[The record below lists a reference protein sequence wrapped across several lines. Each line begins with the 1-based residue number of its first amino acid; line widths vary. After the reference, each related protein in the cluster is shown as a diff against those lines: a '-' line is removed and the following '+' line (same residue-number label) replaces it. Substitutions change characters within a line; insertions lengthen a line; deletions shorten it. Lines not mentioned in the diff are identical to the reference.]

1 MNQDFK
7 WDDGVIADFLS
18 DIDRGIIKTSEGGY
32 YGAIKKFKASKQ
44 NPLEYEILSVYID
57 QTPMFPIKPIYPI
70 NGMIRLLIGRKN
82 EYAQTIDDCLNKN
95 ECVKIFSVKRISDN
109 CIFSIGD
116 KTKQGKV
123 RSFLFED
130 KKYLTVT
137 LLSELYPFLI
147 VMDFSGLQ
155 KAEPKKQHILVT
167 EDKVEIFEGDK
178 YWYVSSDFECIEPH
192 TCFKTDITGIY
203 IGKFLSTKEAA
214 EEYANKHRPCFSV
227 QDINDC
233 LSDEFVF
240 PSLRKE
246 ILQKAT
252 ELAKSKNK

>member
-1 MNQDFK
+1 
-7 WDDGVIADFLS
+7 
-18 DIDRGIIKTSEGGY
+18 
-32 YGAIKKFKASKQ
+32 
-44 NPLEYEILSVYID
+44 
-57 QTPMFPIKPIYPI
+57 MFPIKPIYPI
-70 NGMIRLLIGRKN
+70 NGMIRLLIGVKN

-116 KTKQGKV
+116 EVLHNGVYWKIECLSIKNDVVKINDWLFIPIGK
-123 RSFLFED
+123 L
-130 KKYLTVT
+130 KKV
-137 LLSELYPFLI
+137 
-147 VMDFSGLQ
+147 
-155 KAEPKKQHILVT
+155 EPKKQPILIT
-167 EDKVEIFEGDK
+167 EDKVEIFECDILYYVFVNTSWNIHSNPANKHDGKNLDCK
-178 YWYVSSDFECIEPH
+178 YF
-192 TCFKTDITGIY
+192 
-203 IGKFLSTKEAA
+203 STKEAA
-214 EEYANKHRPCFSV
+214 EEYANKHRPCFSI